1 VSEERTT
8 TRVDRWLWAVRVFK
22 TRTDATDACR
32 GGHVSVNG
40 APAKAATPVRVD
52 DRVEV
57 VGPARA
63 TDGRPRRRDLRVVR
77 VIDKRVGA
85 AIAATC
91 LVDHTPEPTNEVA
104 PPAFERARGAGRPT
118 KRDRRDLDRLRS
130 P

>member
-1 VSEERTT
+1 MEELGS

-32 GGHVSVNG
+32 GGHVRING
-40 APAKAATPVRVD
+40 TPAKAAGIVRVG

-57 VGPARA
+57 RTHDRERELEVR
-63 TDGRPRRRDLRVVR
+63 R

-85 AIAATC
+85 PIAATC
-91 LVDHTPEPTNEVA
+91 VVDHTPER
-104 PPAFERARGAGRPT
+104 PPAEDPVFVRDRGTGRPT

-130 P
+130 R